1 MINRTLQRPMFRIG
15 GSAGTGITSGL
26 SKPRQGYKGKGDA
39 SSQRVTGVT
48 DNFEIM
54 REKIGEYPKGDPY
67 PTAEKYPY
75 KASDFFMGLGQGILA
90 QPGGQPIFQT
100 IGKAAGL
107 PLQNL
112 TKAQMA
118 DWEVS
123 QQNKRDEWK
132 IDRENQLGQW
142 KSDRDLMLALNK
154 KATEEDL
161 NAIEELIPYYMKTF
175 NTDRGGAIKMIVEER
190 RYSKSGRKTDEQTR
204 TERIDFLEKSIL
216 GEPGAS
222 KKYIGNARDM
232 ATHLYK
238 MQQGE
243 YETVDPDDFV
253 KGKPW
258 VKSLDVSDQRRED
271 GVVVEYKLSESGI
284 KSFQGYEGKVFYD
297 IRTGKLFRKQGNSLI
312 VVEDINK
319 ED

>member
-1 MINRTLQRPMFRIG
+1 MFNRTLQRPMFRIG

-26 SKPRQGYKGKGDA
+26 DTPRKRYAFGSTGD
-39 SSQRVTGVT
+39 QRVKMASDFQVMK
-48 DNFEIM
+48 EA
-54 REKIGEYPKGDPY
+54 IGERPKGDPY

-112 TKAQMA
+112 SKAQMA
-118 DWEVS
+118 DWEIS
-123 QQNKRDEWK
+123 QQNKLDKWK

-142 KSDRDLMLALNK
+142 KSDRDLMLSLNK
-154 KATEEDL
+154 QLRDEDL
-161 NAIEELIPYYMKTF
+161 NAIEELIPYYMSTF
-175 NTDRGGAIKMIVEER
+175 NTDRDGAIKMIVEER

-222 KKYIGNARDM
+222 KKYIGSARDM

-243 YETVDPDDFV
+243 YENLEPDDFV

-271 GVVVEYKLSESGI
+271 GVVVEYKLSESGL

-297 IRTGKLFRKQGNSLI
+297 IRTGKLFKKQGNSLI